1 MLKTKAWSVFKWVFI
16 TLSLADV
23 IALNFSAEIYD
34 FHMILKPL
42 IMASAICFLVRFL
55 NHIRFY
61 KTMLLA
67 FLLAWLG
74 DILLLG
80 QTIDELFFVGGLAAF
95 LLSHIAYI
103 YYFKKSAFR
112 KTPSYRGITVLQ
124 LAIVIIAASLYFLM
138 YTNLDEL
145 WVPVLL
151 YVVTI
156 AIMGVTALGRYAR
169 VNMDAF
175 SYTVIGAFVFILS
188 DSIIGYNK
196 FVHEIPFADSLIM
209 IFYCTAQYMILKGFV
224 VLESDK
230 LR

>member
-1 MLKTKAWSVFKWVFI
+1 MLKTKAWSVFKWVFF

-42 IMASAICFLVRFL
+42 IMASAIYFLIRFL
-55 NHIRFY
+55 NHRRFY
-61 KTMLLA
+61 KTILLA
-67 FLLAWLG
+67 FVLAWFG

-103 YYFKKSAFR
+103 YYFKKSAYR
-112 KTPSYRGITVLQ
+112 KISSYNGITALQ
-124 LAIVIIAASLYFLM
+124 VSIVIIAASLYLLM
-138 YTNLDEL
+138 YTNLADF
-145 WVPVLL
+145 WIPVLL
-151 YVVTI
+151 YVITI

-169 VNMDAF
+169 VNMDTF
-175 SYTVIGAFVFILS
+175 SFTAIGAFVFILS

-196 FVHEIPFADSLIM
+196 FVAPIPFAESMIM
-209 IFYCTAQYMILKGFV
+209 LFYCTAQYMILKGFV
-224 VLESDK
+224 VLESED
-230 LR
+230 

>member
-1 MLKTKAWSVFKWVFI
+1 MLKTKAWSVFKWVFF

-42 IMASAICFLVRFL
+42 IMASAIYFLIRFL
-55 NHIRFY
+55 NHRRFY
-61 KTMLLA
+61 KTILLA

-80 QTIDELFFVGGLAAF
+80 QAIDELFFVGGLAAF

-103 YYFKKSAFR
+103 YYFNKSAYR
-112 KTPSYRGITVLQ
+112 KISSYNGITALQ
-124 LAIVIIAASLYFLM
+124 VAIVIIAASLYLLM
-138 YTNLDEL
+138 HTNLAEL
-145 WVPVLL
+145 WIPVLL

-169 VNMDAF
+169 VNMDTF

-196 FVHEIPFADSLIM
+196 FVAPIPFAESMIM
-209 IFYCTAQYMILKGFV
+209 LFYCIAQYMILKGFV
-224 VLESDK
+224 VLECDD
-230 LR
+230 